1 MLERNPRAIV
11 KSNEGQLRE
20 ARCKPGVIMQEQP
33 EREIIKL
40 DDGVQIEVLL
50 RGHGPLIVML
60 PSGGR
65 GAEDFD
71 GVAARLA
78 AEGFRVACPQ
88 PRGIGASAGPMSAI
102 SLHDLAN
109 DVAAVIRHEGGAP
122 AVVVGHAYGNWVARM
137 TAADHPEL
145 VRGTVIAAAG
155 IKDYPKDVA
164 DAVVKCAQPNLPEH
178 ERLASLRIAF
188 FAPGND
194 ASVWLGGWY
203 PEVMHAQHQASLT
216 TSPDEYWKAGKAPLL
231 DLPAADDPFRPPA
244 SRLDIQREIGADRVT
259 VVVIPNASHSLM
271 PEQPAATAK
280 AIAEWV
286 RSLDS
291 LPRR

>member
-1 MLERNPRAIV
+1 
-11 KSNEGQLRE
+11 
-20 ARCKPGVIMQEQP
+20 MQEPP
-33 EREIIKL
+33 ERELIKYH
-40 DDGVQIEVLL
+40 GVQIEVLL
-50 RGHGPLIVML
+50 RGRGPLIVML

-71 GVAARLA
+71 AVAARLA

-88 PRGIGASAGPMSAI
+88 PRGIGASTGPMSGI

-137 TAADHPEL
+137 IAADHPEL

-155 IKDYPKDVA
+155 IKDYPKDIA
-164 DAVVKCAQPNLPEH
+164 DAVVRCAQPNLPKQ

-194 ASVWLGGWY
+194 PSVWLGGWY
-203 PEVMHAQHQASLT
+203 PEVMLAAPGQPRNQPRRILEGRQGAAARPAGGRRPIPPARLAPGHPARTGRRSGNRRGHSQRQPQPDARATGSHRQSNRRMGQIFRRSL
-216 TSPDEYWKAGKAPLL
+216 GGNRVG
-231 DLPAADDPFRPPA
+231 PAAR
-244 SRLDIQREIGADRVT
+244 GAG
-259 VVVIPNASHSLM
+259 
-271 PEQPAATAK
+271 
-280 AIAEWV
+280 
-286 RSLDS
+286 
-291 LPRR
+291 

>member
-1 MLERNPRAIV
+1 LWLA
-11 KSNEGQLRE
+11 NEAE
-20 ARCKPGVIMQEQP
+20 VIMPEQP
-33 EREIIKL
+33 ERELIKY
-40 DDGVQIEVLL
+40 DGVQIEVLL
-50 RGHGPLIVML
+50 RGRGPLIVML

-71 GVAARLA
+71 AVAAGLA

-88 PRGIGASAGPMSAI
+88 PRGIGASTGPMNGI
-102 SLHDLAN
+102 SLHDLAI
-109 DVAAVIRHEGGAP
+109 DVAAVIRHESGAP

-137 TAADHPEL
+137 TAADYPEL

-155 IKDYPKDVA
+155 IKDYPKDIA
-164 DAVVKCAQPNLPEH
+164 DAVVRCAQPNLPEH

-188 FAPGND
+188 FATGND
-194 ASVWLGGWY
+194 PSVWLGGWY
-203 PEVMHAQHQASLT
+203 PEVMRAQHQASLA

-244 SRLDIQREIGADRVT
+244 SREDIQRELGADRVT

-286 RSLDS
+286 RPLGR
-291 LPRR
+291 P